1 MARDRD
7 EMERNIE
14 KTREIGTDV
23 KGEKRTYTGGD
34 RVENKYPAEHSEE
47 GRKRREDETKDDRAP
62 QDGTWE
68 KAKQYLDP
76 DSK

>member
-7 EMERNIE
+7 EEREIE
-14 KTREIGTDV
+14 KTREIGTGL
-23 KGEKRTYTGGD
+23 KGETRTYTGGN
-34 RVENKYPAEHSEE
+34 RVENKYPDEHTEE
-47 GRKRREDETKDDRAP
+47 GRKRREDESKDDRAP
-62 QDGTWE
+62 KEGTWE